1 VAAVRG
7 RRWWLC
13 LCLPLL
19 AACQPFN
26 DARPMMDEYLER
38 VARVLD
44 LEPHYSPITPPRQ
57 MPRRRDRVL
66 SMPELELGMLDFLS
80 LYGCELQYVVG
91 ERNSIMGRVM
101 QPANRL
107 RYELRFIQAAR
118 TCMPTLV
125 DDDLRTVLAEAV
137 ASKRASLPLAVWNAT
152 WGTAEVETLFTLSK
166 GDYPVAAEGNPVA
179 DLGREARQ
187 LDAAVAR
194 LLAGDLSVS
203 LDFLD
208 LVLQRWQADY
218 RAGQLLQSASRL
230 VARLDDATALVRQ
243 RLEGRPLCLNGRPNP
258 KADIARSLFFKIYI
272 GRVQPYLSDV
282 IRARDALI
290 WPLARLAERQ
300 ADTMPE
306 TFRPWYRRYLSST
319 AADSLW
325 RALDRAIGDHTQ
337 AWQRLL
343 EQCGMRPGG

>member
-1 VAAVRG
+1 MAAVRG

-118 TCMPTLV
+118 TCMPTLA

-179 DLGREARQ
+179 DLSREARQ

-208 LVLQRWQADY
+208 LVLQRWK
-218 RAGQLLQSASRL
+218 RTTGPASCCS
-230 VARLDDATALVRQ
+230 RQ
-243 RLEGRPLCLNGRPNP
+243 VDWSPG
-258 KADIARSLFFKIYI
+258 S
-272 GRVQPYLSDV
+272 
-282 IRARDALI
+282 
-290 WPLARLAERQ
+290 
-300 ADTMPE
+300 TMPP
-306 TFRPWYRRYLSST
+306 PWYGSGWRGAHCASMVVPTQRRTLPAACFLKST
-319 AADSLW
+319 SAGFS
-325 RALDRAIGDHTQ
+325 RI
-337 AWQRLL
+337 
-343 EQCGMRPGG
+343 